1 MKFAHPIWLLGALF
15 ALALGGLLVLGALQG
30 VRARR
35 RFGQDGLVEG
45 LFTARVG
52 SRRAL
57 KGALSVLGLISCFVA
72 LAQPQYGWGT
82 RRIPATNLDVI
93 IALDYS
99 KSMFARDVA
108 PNRSERA
115 KTEVAQLIAELAG
128 ARFGAVAF
136 AGEPLSFPLT
146 SDGGAIAQFFR
157 QLTPHDMPVGGTAIA
172 RALEAGRS
180 LLERDPQSA
189 KHRRVMLLVTDGE
202 DLEGDPEQTARA
214 AKAAGISIYVV
225 QIGGRTPEPIPDIDE
240 QGINRGLRRNEA
252 GQVLTTSLSAEGEKQ
267 LTQIAEIT
275 GGNVVRSEGS
285 NTGIEEVTRRLRAM
299 MTEELSERVET
310 VYADVYAYPLG
321 LALLCILL
329 EAFVPEV
336 WRRRPR
342 KAARGQHGPAAGS
355 TGGDAGSESSRPSSQ
370 APASVAASVLGLVLL
385 LAAGVPLGTGCDSP
399 SVDRAFTRRAPEVDR
414 GIEALEARDAGA
426 AARYFTSYLGT
437 GPCNDGAIG
446 SPASLSERPQ
456 ASFDLGLAQF
466 QIAERYGARFGEDQ
480 GKAEDNPQELAARS
494 AEVACALSVLE
505 QIVGRRNV
513 PIELLAQAHY
523 LLGNLEFLRREYKA
537 AVAHY
542 NRALE
547 LIPGE
552 EAASAQAVGRD
563 AAHNRAL
570 ALRRA
575 EEDKP
580 KPPHKPDAGP
590 NEPGDAGAPPEE
602 PPQNGDAGQKS
613 PQGDQEDKDK
623 NKDQDPDEKKDD
635 SQQPDPSQ
643 NQDQK
648 DQQQEQGKDQK
659 APAPQQAPEGQEAP
673 KQPPPEQHALSLSQD
688 DKALDQLERAPTVQQ
703 EAARAQRGRVRRVVE
718 DK

>member
-1 MKFAHPIWLLGALF
+1 MKFAHPLWLLGALF

-35 RFGQDGLVEG
+35 RFGQDGLVES

-57 KGALSVLGLISCFVA
+57 KGALSVLGLICCFGA

-93 IALDYS
+93 IVLDYS

-108 PNRSERA
+108 PNRIERA
-115 KTEVAQLIAELAG
+115 KTEVADLISQLAG

-157 QLTPHDMPVGGTAIA
+157 QLSPHDMPVGGTAIA

-214 AKAAGISIYVV
+214 AKDAGISIHVV
-225 QIGGRTPEPIPDIDE
+225 QIGGRTPEPIPDVDE
-240 QGINRGLRRNEA
+240 QGVNRGLRRNEN
-252 GQVLTTSLSAEGEKQ
+252 GQVMTTSLSAAGEKQ

-275 GGNVVRSEGS
+275 GGNVVRSEAGS
-285 NTGIEEVTRRLRAM
+285 TGIEEVARRLRAM

-336 WRRRPR
+336 WRRRSR
-342 KAARGQHGPAAGS
+342 KAAPPATPEKSPAPAAAP
-355 TGGDAGSESSRPSSQ
+355 GGAAR
-370 APASVAASVLGLVLL
+370 AASALGLLL
-385 LAAGVPLGTGCDSP
+385 VCGAFSALGSGCESQT
-399 SVDRAFTRRAPEVDR
+399 VDRAFTRRAPDVDR

-426 AARYFTSYLGT
+426 AALHFSNYLGT
-437 GPCNDGAIG
+437 GPCNNGAIG
-446 SPASLSERPQ
+446 SPPALAERPQ
-456 ASFDLGLAQF
+456 ASFDLGLALF
-466 QIAERYGARFGEDQ
+466 QIAERFGGRFGEDQ
-480 GKAEDNPQELAARS
+480 GREEDNPQQLAARS

-505 QIVGRRNV
+505 QIVGRRNL
-513 PIELLAQAHY
+513 PLELTAQGHY

-537 AVAHY
+537 AVSHY

-547 LIPGE
+547 LIPGDDAE
-552 EAASAQAVGRD
+552 SAQPVGRD

-580 KPPHKPDAGP
+580 KPPHHPDAGP
-590 NEPGDAGAPPEE
+590 EAGDAGAPQDQPPEH
-602 PPQNGDAGQKS
+602 GDAGQRS
-613 PQGDQEDKDK
+613 PKGDQ
-623 NKDQDPDEKKDD
+623 NKDQDQKQDTDQDKD
-635 SQQPDPSQ
+635 QQKQPDQP
-643 NQDQK
+643 NDQDQK
-648 DQQQEQGKDQK
+648 SPDQQDQDQQQQQDQQGKNQ
-659 APAPQQAPEGQEAP
+659 PAPQQSPDGQEP
-673 KQPPPEQHALSLSQD
+673 KQTPPPEHAMSLSQD